1 MKKKWIRLNKLFMI
15 AFLFVISKS
24 ESNKKRLIIDYRK
37 LNKEIVIDS
46 TSLLLIRNMMNQ
58 IKE

>member
-1 MKKKWIRLNKLFMI
+1 MTASLFLVSKL
-15 AFLFVISKS
+15 
-24 ESNKKRLIIDYRK
+24 ETDKKRSIIDYKK

-46 TSLLLIRNMMNQ
+46 TSLLLIRDIINQ